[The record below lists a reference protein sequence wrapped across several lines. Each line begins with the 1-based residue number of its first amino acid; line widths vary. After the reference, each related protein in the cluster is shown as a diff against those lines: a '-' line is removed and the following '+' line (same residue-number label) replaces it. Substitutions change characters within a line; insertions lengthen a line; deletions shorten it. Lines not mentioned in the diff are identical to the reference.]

1 MSCKKTQ
8 EFLAQNDIKD
18 GEVQSASR
26 EPLEGEAALA
36 ALDGATELVVA
47 KGKKVLRY
55 DLKKARPADSELLEL
70 LLGRSGKLRAPAV
83 RQGKRV
89 LVGYNQEV
97 MDLLG

>member
-8 EFLAQNDIKD
+8 EFLAQNDIED
-18 GEVQSASR
+18 GQVQSASR

-36 ALDGATELVVA
+36 VLDGAAELVVA

-55 DLKKARPADSELLEL
+55 DLKKARPADGELLEL
-70 LLGRSGKLRAPAV
+70 LLGRSGKLRAPAF

-97 MDLLG
+97 MELLA

>member
-8 EFLAQNDIKD
+8 EFLAQNDIED

-36 ALDGATELVVA
+36 VLDGAAELVVA

-55 DLKKARPADSELLEL
+55 DLKKARPADGELLEL

>member
-8 EFLAQNDIKD
+8 EFLAQNDIED

-36 ALDGATELVVA
+36 VLDGAAELVVA

>member
-1 MSCKKTQ
+1 M
-8 EFLAQNDIKD
+8 
-18 GEVQSASR
+18 QSASR

-36 ALDGATELVVA
+36 VLDGAAELVVA

-55 DLKKARPADSELLEL
+55 DLKKERPADGELLEL

-89 LVGYNQEV
+89 LIGYNQEV
-97 MDLLG
+97 MDLLV